1 MKVIKQTKETITLEL
16 TPVELELFRG
26 GMTKESSYRRKAW
39 KQVTPRFP
47 EELMYH
53 AIMNDSANQMKVDSH
68 KAISQYQAWG
78 IIKA

>member
-16 TPVELELFRG
+16 TPIELELLRSG
-26 GMTKESSYRRKAW
+26 VTKESSHRRKAW

-53 AIMNDSANQMKVDSH
+53 VIMNDTVNQMKVDSH
-68 KAISQYQAWG
+68 KAILQYQKWG